1 MGKTHSEE
9 NAKEGKMGVAIL
21 FVAGVIFA
29 CIASYFRVKEEMER
43 DSE

>member
-1 MGKTHSEE
+1 
-9 NAKEGKMGVAIL
+9 MGVAIL

-29 CIASYFRVKEEMER
+29 CIVSYFRAKEEMEK